1 LLSLLTAPSMPAK
14 LPLRDMSRF
23 GLNRSTPMSNRLP
36 AQTMLAGLLAPPNE
50 STAIAVEAP
59 PMPLAFMP

>member
-1 LLSLLTAPSMPAK
+1 MLAKPPLDALLPV
-14 LPLRDMSRF
+14 RDMSRF
-23 GLNRSTPMSNRLP
+23 GLNRSTPMSNRSP

-50 STAIAVEAP
+50 SSAIATDAP